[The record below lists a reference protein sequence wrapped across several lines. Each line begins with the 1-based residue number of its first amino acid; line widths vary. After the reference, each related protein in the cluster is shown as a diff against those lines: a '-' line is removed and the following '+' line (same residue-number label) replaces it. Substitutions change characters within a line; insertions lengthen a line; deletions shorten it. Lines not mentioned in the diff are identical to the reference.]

1 MTAITPLAGLRC
13 RPPRNNAWRLAGRG
27 PARRPSLTRPPDTGC
42 ERGHGSGATDIA
54 AAACPTERPQQLVAR
69 LPADRA
75 ADPARVR
82 GARQQIQPDAGG
94 VARRQ
99 RIDRGVQRFVGLA
112 RRQYPNAIRPA
123 FLVARLHGFCCQ
135 LREISFIE
143 RAADREMDVA
153 RPPACRS
160 AAGYKSRPWRYRRP
174 PCRSARRFGSGW
186 RDASRPY
193 ASLPGPFQQI
203 SGTKGALSCFR
214 ASVWLP

>member
-1 MTAITPLAGLRC
+1 MTAITPLAGL
-13 RPPRNNAWRLAGRG
+13 PPRNNAWRLAGRG

-54 AAACPTERPQQLVAR
+54 AAACPTERPQQPVAR

-75 ADPARVR
+75 ADPAAGSR
-82 GARQQIQPDAGG
+82 GAAADPAG
-94 VARRQ
+94 
-99 RIDRGVQRFVGLA
+99 RGWRGAPPAHSFVGLA